1 MPPEPLRILATAD
14 LHMGR
19 RPSKIDDLDVAKRLS
34 CTAIWGEMVDRAI
47 LEKVDLVALAGDIV
61 DSENRFFEATG
72 PLERGLR
79 KLAAAGI
86 HTYAVS
92 GNHDWDV
99 LPRIA
104 DAIGADAVGSD
115 HFHLL
120 GRGGRWQEAVFH
132 RHGRPALRIQGW
144 SFPRTHV
151 QESPLS
157 NYDLSPHGDLPTL
170 GLLHADLDAGSSD
183 YAPVASAELQARPLT
198 LWLLGHVHRPMSA
211 EPLFESLAGPTIL
224 YPGSPQAMDPGETG
238 PHGPWLIEIDGG
250 GRVSAKQLDMSSVR
264 YDELALDLTDVDT
277 QAAFEVAV
285 SGRLRDHLAAVTRE
299 SESLKYVSLRL
310 TLTGRTR
317 LCGELERLVGPLVEQ
332 YDSSLDGV
340 AARIEKVV
348 NDTLP
353 AIDLDELAAKSD
365 PTGVL
370 ARTLLGLASAAPP
383 EDLAKLIR
391 DARATMREAHHAVA
405 YGAVRGDPEPSEDDA
420 RQCLRRQASRL
431 LDKLLAR
438 EEVS

>member
-1 MPPEPLRILATAD
+1 MPSQPLRILATAD
-14 LHMGR
+14 VHMGSG
-19 RPSKIDDLDVAKRLS
+19 PSKINDAELEKRLS
-34 CTAIWGEMVDRAI
+34 CTTMWGDMVDRAI
-47 LEKVDLVALAGDIV
+47 LEKVDLVALAGDVV
-61 DSENRFFEATG
+61 DHENRFYEATG

-79 KLAAAGI
+79 KLGSAGI
-86 HTYAVS
+86 DTYAVS

-104 DAIGADAVGSD
+104 DTIGADAAGAD

-120 GRGGRWQEAVFH
+120 GRGGRWEEAVFH
-132 RHGRPALRIQGW
+132 RDGRPALRIHGW
-144 SFPRTHV
+144 SFPRLHV
-151 QESPLS
+151 QESPLPT
-157 NYDLSPHGDLPTL
+157 YDLSLEGDLPTL

-183 YAPVASAELQARPLT
+183 YAPVTSTELQARPLT
-198 LWLLGHVHRPMSA
+198 LWLLGHVHRPMPP
-211 EPLFESLAGPTIL
+211 EPLSESLAGPTIL

-250 GRVSAKQLDMSSVR
+250 GRVSARQLDMSSVR
-264 YDELALDLTDVDT
+264 YDELALDLSDVDT

-285 SGRLRDHLAAVTRE
+285 SGRLRDHLSAVIRE
-299 SESLKYVSLRL
+299 SECVKYVSLRL

-317 LCGELERLVGPLVEQ
+317 LCGALERWIGPLVEQ
-332 YDSSLDGV
+332 YDSSLEGV

-348 NDTLP
+348 NNTLP

-405 YGAVRGDPEPSEDDA
+405 YGAVRGDPEPSQDDA
-420 RQCLRRQASRL
+420 RQCLQRQASRL